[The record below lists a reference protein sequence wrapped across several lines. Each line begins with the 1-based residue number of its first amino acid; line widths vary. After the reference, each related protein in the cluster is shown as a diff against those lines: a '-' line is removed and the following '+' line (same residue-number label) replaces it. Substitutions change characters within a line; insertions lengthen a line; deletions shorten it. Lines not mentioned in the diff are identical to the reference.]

1 MWGSQTSPRNSQAI
15 IAQRILRR
23 YDRKGG
29 KEKGAQGGERRRG
42 WCNFKRKAMLK
53 KSKVRDV
60 SGGEGRKRR
69 GFRGGSR
76 NRKQEALGNEEI
88 FSVF

>member
-1 MWGSQTSPRNSQAI
+1 MGRLRWEGCWGTG
-15 IAQRILRR
+15 
-23 YDRKGG
+23 KGG

-42 WCNFKRKAMLK
+42 WCVREEGNAK

-69 GFRGGSR
+69 GLRGGSR
-76 NRKQEALGNEEI
+76 NRKQETLGTEEF